1 MSFQGGFGTDTD
13 IDGKIPP
20 IGSIVAVVITT
31 AGCPTP
37 GPRWEVCNGAAY
49 PAASPMFGQ
58 NKPNLNAT
66 NRYLRGNTTSNSI
79 TVGSET
85 HTHSNQAGG
94 GQGTLTPGLT
104 LSTENNLPPSMDVVW
119 YVKVF

>member
-37 GPRWEVCNGAAY
+37 GPRWEVCDGAAY
-49 PAASPMFGQ
+49 PASSPMFGA

-66 NRYLRGNTTSNSI
+66 NRFLRGNTTSGA
-79 TVGSET
+79 TGGAET
-85 HTHSNQAGG
+85 HTHPQNTFGAGIAANAYI
-94 GQGTLTPGLT
+94 
-104 LSTENNLPPSMDVVW
+104 SAADHKPPYMDVVW